1 MEKEEKL
8 HFGET
13 DGSKEGGIS
22 LPNLSTEAVKQ
33 VILKSKCRI
42 NLFLYKFSLLSPF
55 HAFGMFKH
63 LGNSCICIR
72 IMPRQSLTIRIR

>member
-13 DGSKEGGIS
+13 YGSKEGGIS

-33 VILKSKCRI
+33 VILKLKCRI
-42 NLFLYKFSLLSPF
+42 NLLLY
-55 HAFGMFKH
+55 
-63 LGNSCICIR
+63 
-72 IMPRQSLTIRIR
+72 

>member
-33 VILKSKCRI
+33 VILKLKGRI
-42 NLFLYKFSLLSPF
+42 NLLL
-55 HAFGMFKH
+55 
-63 LGNSCICIR
+63 
-72 IMPRQSLTIRIR
+72 